1 MLAAVRGFKK
11 QRFLPRCLK
20 LSFSRCT
27 VVQCNVKL
35 ADDINLSP
43 NLNVFTDKYD
53 GGCKYAVMVVVD
65 EIPSSV

>member
-1 MLAAVRGFKK
+1 MFTTKYDGGCKYAVMVVVDEI
-11 QRFLPRCLK
+11 
-20 LSFSRCT
+20 SRCT
-27 VVQCNVKL
+27 VVQCNAKL